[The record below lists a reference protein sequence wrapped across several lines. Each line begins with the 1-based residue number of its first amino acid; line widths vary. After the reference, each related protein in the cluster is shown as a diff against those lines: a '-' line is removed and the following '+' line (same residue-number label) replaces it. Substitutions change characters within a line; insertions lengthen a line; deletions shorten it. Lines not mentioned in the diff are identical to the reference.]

1 MVVVEGGFR
10 DRWQH
15 QFQSRQLGADGSQCE
30 DSQQEVF
37 GSQRDEFSDVAD
49 DSFLHVHGF
58 AGFDAE
64 GSPDLLFDPEQNL
77 EQNSILSEG
86 SQPRFLEP
94 RPKSRPQSTVREVTR
109 SLGVKRTADEFAS
122 MKVHGHF
129 SEMKQPWQRGPLSPL
144 FAKQKSFWE
153 RPATAS
159 LFSVIGMSDHVT
171 ASDSAAAIPRPVK
184 QLEATV
190 QRLRMTRVV
199 SSDDDFRRLS
209 LSRFKTMVLL
219 EVDATRLGLSLL
231 TFAGTLCSN
240 EELGQIFNDV
250 FAPKS
255 SGTILKRCN
264 SMWRFSCWLQTKFLG
279 SPFNQSE
286 GIVYAYICHL
296 RASEAGA
303 TTPAQF
309 VEALRF
315 SNALLG
321 FCKTSLD
328 DMLSARVVAA
338 SHSIYLTK
346 RVRRPA
352 EVLTVSEVQQLEAI
366 CLQDESLHHR
376 VIAGHFLFCMMAA
389 ARWHDSMHVVSMELS
404 KADHLCLL
412 EAATSKHK
420 SSRTK
425 EQQRELL
432 PFTALGQ
439 TLAVENWADSWL
451 SAREDSCSFGWCHFL
466 CSWSEHQGDWA
477 DTKMSTAEA
486 TFWLR
491 ELLEPMVGPDRSA
504 VLTVH
509 GLKATMLSWAA
520 KSMLFTPEEQ
530 LALGHHVSSHYKS
543 ALIYSRDN
551 QIGLCKKIYD
561 MMDKIKAG
569 TFNPDGSRVQRLLQL
584 TMARAQELQS
594 EDDSDTSSTSTD
606 ASSVASSEGE
616 HREPEPSSFRRL
628 DAADIDRDHCFIN
641 TRSRVVHLQLLG
653 QQKFWC
659 GRCASSSFRKASR
672 DDLANAETV
681 ICASCSHSFRAANPD
696 DAN

>member
-1 MVVVEGGFR
+1 MVLIQGGFR
-10 DRWQH
+10 ERWQRQTH
-15 QFQSRQLGADGSQCE
+15 SRLTGADGSQCE
-30 DSQQEVF
+30 DSQQDLF
-37 GSQRDEFSDVAD
+37 GLQRGEFSEAAD
-49 DSFLHVHGF
+49 DSFLHVHELTGF
-58 AGFDAE
+58 EVE
-64 GSPDLLFDPEQNL
+64 GSEICFDPEQNL
-77 EQNSILSEG
+77 EQNSTVSEG
-86 SQPRFLEP
+86 YQPSFLAP
-94 RPKSRPQSTVREVTR
+94 KPKSRPQNSGSDATR
-109 SLGVKRTADEFAS
+109 VSGVKRTADEFAS
-122 MKVHGHF
+122 QMLHGHF
-129 SEMKQPWQRGPLSPL
+129 SEMKQPWQRGPLSSL

-153 RPATAS
+153 KPAAAS
-159 LFSVIGMSDHVT
+159 MFSVIGMSDHVT

-190 QRLRMTRVV
+190 QSLRMTRVV
-199 SSDDDFRRLS
+199 SCDDDLRRLS

-240 EELGQIFNDV
+240 DELGQIFSDV

-286 GIVYAYICHL
+286 GIVYAYVCHL

-328 DMLSARVVAA
+328 DMLSARVVGA
-338 SHSIYLTK
+338 SHSMYLTK

-352 EVLTVSEVQQLEAI
+352 EVLTVPEVQQLESI
-366 CLQDESLHHR
+366 CLQDELLHHR

-439 TLAVENWADSWL
+439 TLADENWADSWL
-451 SAREDSCSFGWCHFL
+451 SAREDSCSVEWCHFL
-466 CSWSEHQGDWA
+466 CSWSDHRGEWA

-491 ELLEPMVGPDRSA
+491 ELLEPSVGPDRSA

-530 LALGHHVSSHYKS
+530 LALGHHVSAHYKS

-551 QIGLCKKIYD
+551 QIGL
-561 MMDKIKAG
+561 
-569 TFNPDGSRVQRLLQL
+569 
-584 TMARAQELQS
+584 
-594 EDDSDTSSTSTD
+594 
-606 ASSVASSEGE
+606 
-616 HREPEPSSFRRL
+616 
-628 DAADIDRDHCFIN
+628 
-641 TRSRVVHLQLLG
+641 
-653 QQKFWC
+653 
-659 GRCASSSFRKASR
+659 
-672 DDLANAETV
+672 
-681 ICASCSHSFRAANPD
+681 
-696 DAN
+696 